1 MKCEQLGA
9 GTLRKPFYYILC
21 LSTPEDKVVCIFEYI
36 IELIISL
43 ITTSKNKRKSFE
55 MKKKIKSHAEK
66 IRIQN
71 LTSKTYETQRSLI
84 IYRNICII

>member
-43 ITTSKNKRKSFE
+43 IITSKNKRKSFE
-55 MKKKIKSHAEK
+55 MKKKLKVMLKKLEY
-66 IRIQN
+66 
-71 LTSKTYETQRSLI
+71 KTLHQKLMKHKGL
-84 IYRNICII
+84 